1 MEFRNFCRCRIRLE
15 RDWGHA
21 RKRDRERE
29 NESSPSL
36 RDRTTCSCPSGSVSS
51 SFLSP
56 PTFLL
61 TFLSTFTPKT
71 ARSFFIPLRIFSR
84 SPHVTFRLSFPLYI
98 YLRLGSSC
106 FFSSPHLRSHRA
118 VLSHLFLSLSIWTLS
133 TPQVY
138 IAEFGSSAVVFVDL
152 RPSVCLSASL
162 CRIEHCPLN
171 FNPAGIEQ
179 PADEPQLTNRTI
191 DFTEEFQINFPVPPP
206 PLLTPLI
213 SFAPLRHLHL
223 GLSHPDASVR

>member
-36 RDRTTCSCPSGSVSS
+36 RNRTTCSCPSGSVSS

-56 PTFLL
+56 PLSSSLSSLHSHRKRLVHFSSLSVSSLVLHTSRLDCL
-61 TFLSTFTPKT
+61 FLSI
-71 ARSFFIPLRIFSR
+71 SICVSVLL
-84 SPHVTFRLSFPLYI
+84 V
-98 YLRLGSSC
+98 